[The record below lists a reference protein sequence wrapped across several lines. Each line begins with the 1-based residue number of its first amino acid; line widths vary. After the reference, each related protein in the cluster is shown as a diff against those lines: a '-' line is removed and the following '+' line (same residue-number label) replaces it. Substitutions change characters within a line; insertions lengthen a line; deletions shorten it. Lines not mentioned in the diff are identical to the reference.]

1 VETPIATVISIRDNL
16 AVVEVDA
23 AAVCARCAAGK
34 GCGAGLLSGGRRPGR
49 LEVNVGRDRSLQIG
63 ERVYLSLEPANI
75 LRASLLA
82 YGLPLLGVTAALALA
97 WLLSGRLAD
106 SAAVVIALAGLG
118 AGLVL
123 GRWQMRRL
131 DCLRQLVPTI
141 GDRVI
146 SGPGRVPE

>member
-1 VETPIATVISIRDNL
+1 VKL
-16 AVVEVDA
+16 
-23 AAVCARCAAGK
+23 
-34 GCGAGLLSGGRRPGR
+34 
-49 LEVNVGRDRSLQIG
+49 GRDSSLQVG

-82 YGLPLLGVTAALALA
+82 YGLPLMGVTFALALA

-106 SAAVVIALAGLG
+106 ALAVVIALAGLG

-123 GRWQMRRL
+123 GRWQLRRL

-141 GDRVI
+141 GDRVNP
-146 SGPGRVPE
+146 GPGRVPE